1 MTALKD
7 RYVIDTN
14 ILIGASAVHAA
25 ANGVQLPHHREVTPQ
40 DPALLQQ
47 ICDWLVAFE
56 QSRSRLVLDVAGGI
70 NAEYH
75 HKLDFND
82 YGIQVVMNK
91 ISRSE
96 VDLVPVAYDDNG
108 DGIVPQPLDEVVKD
122 LADRKMLA
130 AALEA
135 LKLPGSSA
143 IAFAG
148 DTDWLDWEADLIQTG
163 LVLEPVIEAWSRAKH
178 EEKMHRR
185 HTEHHHG

>member
-1 MTALKD
+1 MSALKD

-14 ILIGASAVHAA
+14 ILIAASAVHAA

-40 DPALLQQ
+40 EPALQQ
-47 ICDWLVAFE
+47 RICEWLTTFE
-56 QSRSRLVLDVAGGI
+56 QSRSHLVLDVAGGI

-96 VDLVPVAYDDNG
+96 VDLVTVAYDGNG
-108 DGIVPQPLDEVVKD
+108 DGIVPQPLDDVVKD

-148 DTDWLDWEADLIQTG
+148 DTDWLDWEAELIRTG
-163 LVLEPVIEAWSRAKH
+163 LVLEPVIEDWSRTKH
-178 EEKMHRR
+178 EEKQHRR
-185 HTEHHHG
+185 HMEHRHD

>member
-1 MTALKD
+1 MKD

-14 ILIGASAVHAA
+14 ILIAASAVHAA
-25 ANGVQLPHHREVTPQ
+25 ANGMPLPHHREVTPQ
-40 DPALLQQ
+40 EPALQQ
-47 ICDWLVAFE
+47 RICAWLSAFE
-56 QSRSRLVLDVAGGI
+56 QSGSHLVLDVAGGI

-108 DGIVPQPLDEVVKD
+108 DGIVPQPLDEVVRD

-148 DTDWLDWEADLIQTG
+148 DTDWLDWEAELIRTG
-163 LVLEPVIEAWSRAKH
+163 LVLEPVVEEWSRAKH
-178 EEKMHRR
+178 EEKQHRR
-185 HTEHHHG
+185 HMEHRHE